1 LEDQLVV
8 EAASDLEVLH
18 PTQSTPFSRIWG
30 LFLGRMCCEDISES
44 SYTKPIKWWIY

>member
-18 PTQSTPFSRIWG
+18 PTQSTPFSDPSWCA
-30 LFLGRMCCEDISES
+30 LQDDNA
-44 SYTKPIKWWIY
+44 